1 MSIEKFNPKYN
12 PKYIKY
18 IYLFL
23 KKEFKLQKALNA
35 YPRIVKFKHDYGWYI
50 GYFLNDGLGDFI
62 GSRVLYGNQKVEVF
76 CFVRT
81 TEEEVIEE
89 IKWEDYER
97 IGGCLL
103 IPWRH
108 QWIYTNKHS
117 RKCKF
122 CGQWERK
129 VIKTVKT
136 VSRQELWKSEE
147 KKSYKD
153 RENVKNANRN

>member
-1 MSIEKFNPKYN
+1 MNIEEFNPKNN
-12 PKYIKY
+12 PKYISY
-18 IYLFL
+18 IYRFL
-23 KKEFKLQKALNA
+23 KKEYKSGKALNST
-35 YPRIVKFKHDYGWYI
+35 PRIVKFKHDYGWYI
-50 GYFLNDGLGDFI
+50 GYSLNDGLGEFI
-62 GSRVLYGNQKVEVF
+62 GSRVFYGNQKVEVF

-81 TEEEVIEE
+81 NEEEVIEE

-97 IGGCLL
+97 IGGCSL
-103 IPWRH
+103 IPWQH
-108 QWIYTNKHS
+108 QWIYANKHS

-129 VIKTVKT
+129 IIKTVKT
-136 VSRQELWKSEE
+136 VSRQDLWKSEE